1 MPGARHCS
9 SSRGGAGVLALLL
22 LLGGCSGQA
31 PLLGARETPA
41 AQPVATAPVAAS
53 HDTAAMKAVPAAQ
66 RIEAAR
72 TDSAAAAPPSDLAYC
87 RYLDARADAK
97 NALLLSPTVSASYDT
112 DQRGSAKISYDVV
125 DIARARLEK
134 QSAAATC
141 ARYYAADRITR
152 MLYVTPQSMTYAGN
166 LEKANYLASRRGEL
180 AALAKRIN
188 AHVANGDMTAQLAA
202 GLIQYIET
210 VRSLEH
216 QARAEAHRRE
226 SQSLLSQDGT
236 RDLDQ
241 QLTDAE
247 RALQEVD
254 RVSRSL
260 EAISV
265 TLTAGIN
272 RDSRED
278 DALFTEDSAYAKVTV
293 SYRLGAISPV
303 RSRYEQ
309 AAEDARLAA
318 LTETGQGSLWF
329 TAEMAKALVR
339 VREGLAIQRDRLQ
352 AAIAEARGNAAKFS
366 EGYETELYQSK
377 YRAQIDVIKLTADLR
392 GIEGTLRDIDKIE
405 RRLNFQ

>member
-1 MPGARHCS
+1 M
-9 SSRGGAGVLALLL
+9 
-22 LLGGCSGQA
+22 
-31 PLLGARETPA
+31 
-41 AQPVATAPVAAS
+41 
-53 HDTAAMKAVPAAQ
+53 
-66 RIEAAR
+66 
-72 TDSAAAAPPSDLAYC
+72 
-87 RYLDARADAK
+87 
-97 NALLLSPTVSASYDT
+97 
-112 DQRGSAKISYDVV
+112 
-125 DIARARLEK
+125 
-134 QSAAATC
+134 
-141 ARYYAADRITR
+141 
-152 MLYVTPQSMTYAGN
+152 
-166 LEKANYLASRRGEL
+166 
-180 AALAKRIN
+180 
-188 AHVANGDMTAQLAA
+188 
-202 GLIQYIET
+202 
-210 VRSLEH
+210 
-216 QARAEAHRRE
+216 
-226 SQSLLSQDGT
+226 
-236 RDLDQ
+236 
-241 QLTDAE
+241 
-247 RALQEVD
+247 QEVD